1 MKSEKGKTTMV
12 ETILFGLLLLA
23 LAAIPPLLW
32 VVLLTK
38 RSNLISRQR
47 MNAITRGARYRDGG
61 VTYSQY
67 RGVRYNIVPENP
79 HEQYTAR
86 YERRHH
92 SRQHQQKK
100 PWMK

>member
-1 MKSEKGKTTMV
+1 MM
-12 ETILFGLLLLA
+12 ETILSVLLVLAIASVPSFLWVLLLA
-23 LAAIPPLLW
+23 
-32 VVLLTK
+32 K
-38 RSNLISRQR
+38 RSKMTSVRS
-47 MNAITRGARYRDGG
+47 MNAVTRGPRYRDGG

-79 HEQYTAR
+79 NERHNAR

-92 SRQHQQKK
+92 SSQYRRKK

>member
-1 MKSEKGKTTMV
+1 MV
-12 ETILFGLLLLA
+12 ETIFGVLLVLA
-23 LAAIPPLLW
+23 LTTVPALFW

-38 RSNLISRQR
+38 RSKRMSPPS
-47 MNAITRGARYRDGG
+47 MNAGTRGPRYHDGG

-79 HEQYTAR
+79 NEQHNAR
-86 YERRHH
+86 YVRRHH
-92 SRQHQQKK
+92 SKAHNQKK